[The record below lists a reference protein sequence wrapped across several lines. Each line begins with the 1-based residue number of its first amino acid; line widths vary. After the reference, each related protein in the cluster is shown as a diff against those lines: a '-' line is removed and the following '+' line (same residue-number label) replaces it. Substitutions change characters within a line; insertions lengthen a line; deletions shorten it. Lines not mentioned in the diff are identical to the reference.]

1 MLQTDKKKKK
11 GFSDFD
17 ADLKFGKEHEEKA
30 KAMLFDQRSTFE
42 FKTERDYWYKTGNMA
57 VEVECYGKPSGI
69 NVTKAK
75 YWCVNFVYN
84 GELFERRIFNTPIIK
99 KLVKKIPKNKYVISE
114 SGIKSIND
122 MIDLWSYGIKGFL
135 IGETLLKNQSIL
147 KDFLNVKTN

>member
-42 FKTERDYWYKTGNMA
+42 FKTERNYWYKTGNMA

-84 GELFERRIFNTPIIK
+84 GELFERRIFNTSIIK
-99 KLVKKIPKNKYVISE
+99 KLVKKYHNKMKVGGDYNMSRFILVPLREFYSEEFMESLLFDKKNLN
-114 SGIKSIND
+114 G
-122 MIDLWSYGIKGFL
+122 KG
-135 IGETLLKNQSIL
+135 EKR
-147 KDFLNVKTN
+147 K